1 MAVVRRASA
10 EAPAE
15 HEAATVHLRRADG
28 LDLEIA
34 GSGSFVTATL
44 DRLLVA
50 LGVVAPP
57 TG

>member
-1 MAVVRRASA
+1 MAVRRVSA

-44 DRLLVA
+44 ERLLLA

-57 TG
+57 PG